1 MSKTPPKSKKTWYI
15 DKKSL
20 SKAERKFVKQLLR
33 QLGPTA
39 GEERAIYRCVHCQQL
54 IGRKFIPYGLG
65 QGITLN
71 PCMDVT
77 TSNNTPLSKIVECD
91 P

>member
-1 MSKTPPKSKKTWYI
+1 MSKTPPTSKKTWYI

-20 SKAERKFVKQLLR
+20 SKADRKLVKQLLR
-33 QLGPTA
+33 QLGPTD
-39 GEERAIYRCVHCQQL
+39 GEMRSVYRCVHCDQL
-54 IGRKFIPYGLG
+54 IGSKFIPYGLG
-65 QGITLN
+65 RGITLN

-77 TSNNTPLSKIVECD
+77 TSNNTPMTKIVECE